1 MEEWVGFKWHEYIT
15 RQAMGEF
22 PEHAVHLKDEARTL
36 GVLFRAMGG
45 DPALSLVTAEP
56 RHFRTRR
63 RFLQKLAGTHKNS
76 SWPGGMNRACGC
88 RNAWR
93 CFPRNRSIGI
103 CTSGLQHWPPTAS
116 SPTLTG

>member
-22 PEHAVHLKDEARTL
+22 PEHAVHLKEEARTL
-36 GVLFRAMGG
+36 GVLFRALGG

-63 RFLQKLAGTHKNS
+63 RFMQKLAGTHKKFEL
-76 SWPGGMNRACGC
+76 
-88 RNAWR
+88 AWR
-93 CFPRNRSIGI
+93 DEQSLGKKAVN
-103 CTSGLQHWPPTAS
+103 
-116 SPTLTG
+116 TGNGDSDDSKDGTGNIRTPKR